1 MSSLVL
7 WVALSGCASEPSVNN
22 TQPRGPAPQAVN
34 SVSEEQTPVLT
45 VPEVRTVETVAPA
58 VDAATGE
65 AERVVLVWDV
75 ISNLHRSFFLD
86 AAALEQ
92 LGRDMAVHV
101 KPPANIHISFDM
113 DRHIGRI
120 QIKLLPDT
128 AIGLATGEGEVV
140 NLASISPLLQGMARY
155 RSSVAARY
163 DTRVEA
169 FRIAIDSY
177 RGLTHCRFSASGPL
191 PPDGTVVS
199 GCVDLN
205 GVPTC
210 GQPVD
215 GGLLFSAADAT
226 KIRDCLR

>member
-1 MSSLVL
+1 
-7 WVALSGCASEPSVNN
+7 
-22 TQPRGPAPQAVN
+22 
-34 SVSEEQTPVLT
+34 
-45 VPEVRTVETVAPA
+45 
-58 VDAATGE
+58 
-65 AERVVLVWDV
+65 VVLVWDG

-86 AAALEQ
+86 ASAVEQ
-92 LGRDMAVHV
+92 LGRDMVGLV

-120 QIKLLPDT
+120 HIKLLPDT
-128 AIGLATGEGEVV
+128 AIGLSGGEGEVV
-140 NLASISPLLQGMARY
+140 NLASISPLLQGLARY

-169 FRIAIDSY
+169 FRIGIDSY
-177 RGLTHCRFSASGPL
+177 RGLTHCRFTASGPL

-205 GVPTC
+205 GVSTC

-215 GGLLFSAADAT
+215 GGLLYSAADAE
-226 KIRDCLR
+226 KVRSCLR